1 MLRGSPPVQCKATLV
16 IGLIPAMGVIISS
29 SQKRETEAQS
39 LKDPVELYEVVILIY
54 SKVIVYW
61 LFPMIQLNHLP

>member
-1 MLRGSPPVQCKATLV
+1 MLRGSPLVQCKATLV

-54 SKVIVYW
+54 SKVVVYW
-61 LFPMIQLNHLP
+61 LFPMIQLHHLP